1 MILENCEKNTNE
13 SPLVSKIPND
23 DQVIGLSKVF
33 ENERLVTEINLFVKS
48 FNWLLF
54 KLPFNV
60 Q

>member
-48 FNWLLF
+48 FNWLLY